1 MMPWSRREFAISH
14 RAKLAPQGMAGD
26 RKRELIP
33 YPLRQ
38 IGKLPAH
45 NAMGSRDR
53 PGLDLL
59 RQPGALL
66 IIQDRS
72 SPRCLACC
80 QGIRTAL
87 VEPQHPVAH
96 NLQGDTGKLG
106 RITPTSAV
114 NDQRQRQ

>member
-1 MMPWSRREFAISH
+1 
-14 RAKLAPQGMAGD
+14 MAGYG
-26 RKRELIP
+26 KRELIP
-33 YPLRQ
+33 DPLRQ
-38 IGKLPAH
+38 ISKPPAH
-45 NAMGSRDR
+45 NAMGSRDW
-53 PGLDLL
+53 PGIELL

-72 SPRCLACC
+72 SSRCLACC

-114 NDQRQRQ
+114 NDQRQCQ

>member
-1 MMPWSRREFAISH
+1 
-14 RAKLAPQGMAGD
+14 MAGHG
-26 RKRELIP
+26 KRELIP
-33 YPLRQ
+33 DPLRQ
-38 IGKLPAH
+38 ISKPPAH

-53 PGLDLL
+53 PSLDLL

-80 QGIRTAL
+80 QAIRTAL

-96 NLQGDTGKLG
+96 DLQGDTGKPG
-106 RITPTSAV
+106 CIAPPSAV